1 MEGSKQET
9 IYKIERKKKA
19 LESMWN
25 ATQYKGHDEINRDYN
40 LFVHI
45 FLNMPSF

>member
-1 MEGSKQET
+1 MEEDKKET

-25 ATQYKGHDEINRDYN
+25 AKIWGFKYTQYKGKNGSWIHRD
-40 LFVHI
+40 
-45 FLNMPSF
+45 MMK